1 METVKTIQ
9 IKPITIVNSS
19 SDAFVIES
27 YTTFYSKHPQS
38 FASLIFDEG
47 EVPTAAEYLKGV
59 EEAIANCKKSEGKTL
74 FLDMPERYLSPEEQV
89 KFVETLYEKCVK
101 YTPLGY
107 EYYHV
112 DISPNLLINTQS
124 PQIIERFRQ
133 YITQYCQTGGHDEGI
148 EEINIAFVS
157 TPE

>member
-59 EEAIANCKKSEGKTL
+59 EEAIADCKKSEGKTL
-74 FLDMPERYLSPEEQV
+74 IMLTYRPICLS
-89 KFVETLYEKCVK
+89 TLKALK
-101 YTPLGY
+101 LLNALGVY
-107 EYYHV
+107 NPILSNRRV
-112 DISPNLLINTQS
+112 
-124 PQIIERFRQ
+124 
-133 YITQYCQTGGHDEGI
+133 
-148 EEINIAFVS
+148 
-157 TPE
+157 